1 MQRKYSNIEKY
12 YFDLIKK
19 LGPHGSRILKE
30 LLNSIKNE
38 SYLTIIILSA
48 TLFDVI
54 KNENSE
60 VIKNL
65 SGIEINK
72 VFSSRDAIWLRHRR
86 NQIIHHEGAT
96 DGLLGSKTD
105 INTLSL
111 DANKSI
117 KILSDLLYFILK

>member
-60 VIKNL
+60 VIKNF
-65 SGIEINK
+65 SGIEINT
-72 VFSSRDAIWLRHRR
+72 VFSSRDAMWLRQRR

>member
-1 MQRKYSNIEKY
+1 MKCKFSNIEKY

-19 LGPHGSRILKE
+19 LGPHASQILKE

-38 SYLTIIILSA
+38 NYLTIIILSA

-65 SGIEINK
+65 SGIEINT
-72 VFSSRDAIWLRHRR
+72 VFSSRDAMWLRQRR

>member
-1 MQRKYSNIEKY
+1 MKCKFSNIEKY

-19 LGPHGSRILKE
+19 LGPHASRILKE

-60 VIKNL
+60 VIKNF
-65 SGIEINK
+65 SGIEINT
-72 VFSSRDAIWLRHRR
+72 VFSSRDAMWLRQRR

>member
-19 LGPHGSRILKE
+19 LSPHASRILKE
-30 LLNSIKNE
+30 LLKSIKNE

-65 SGIEINK
+65 NGIETNTI
-72 VFSSRDAIWLRHRR
+72 FSSRDAMWLRQRR
-86 NQIIHHEGAT
+86 NQIIHHEGPT
-96 DGLLGSKTD
+96 DGLLGNKTD

>member
-1 MQRKYSNIEKY
+1 MQSKYSNIEKY
-12 YFDLIKK
+12 YFDLIKD
-19 LGPHGSRILKE
+19 LGPHASRILKE

-38 SYLTIIILSA
+38 NYLTIIILSA
-48 TLFDVI
+48 TLFDII
-54 KNENSE
+54 KHENSE

-65 SGIEINK
+65 SGIEINT
-72 VFSSRDAIWLRHRR
+72 VFSSRDAMWLRQRR

>member
-1 MQRKYSNIEKY
+1 MSNQGQRHLLQKQNQ
-12 YFDLIKK
+12 
-19 LGPHGSRILKE
+19 LKE
-30 LLNSIKNE
+30 LLNSIKNKN
-38 SYLTIIILSA
+38 YLTIIILSA

-65 SGIEINK
+65 SGIEINT
-72 VFSSRDAIWLRHRR
+72 VFSSRDAIWLRQRR

-117 KILSDLLYFILK
+117 KILSDLLYFILKYLFKF

>member
-1 MQRKYSNIEKY
+1 MQSKYSNIEKY

-19 LGPHGSRILKE
+19 LGPHASRILKE

-65 SGIEINK
+65 NGIEINK